1 MVGLPQGLI
10 EGFFGRARLTKNSR
24 QAVECADETSRP
36 IQVFKNNCR
45 SLDTVHFGWDTAVTL
60 WLTGSRTTPAK
71 VDRGSASDYS
81 SVYA

>member
-45 SLDTVHFGWDTAVTL
+45 SLDTAVTL
-60 WLTGSRTTPAK
+60 WLAGSRTTPAK